1 MEIKNICYSPLTNF
15 EVLETLKTVSKKDT
29 KKKHGLRNLATITY
43 ETLQYLEETPVKSQT
58 KESITDF
65 LRDVSQYKLTKNE
78 LLMIINDPPST
89 ALHIQ
94 LLVEDSEERLTEDQ
108 VNEILVLVS
117 KYLNIEES

>member
-1 MEIKNICYSPLTNF
+1 M
-15 EVLETLKTVSKKDT
+15 
-29 KKKHGLRNLATITY
+29 
-43 ETLQYLEETPVKSQT
+43 KSQT

-65 LRDVSQYKLTKNE
+65 LREVSKYKLTKNE
-78 LLMIINDPPST
+78 ILMIVNDPPST

-108 VNEILVLVS
+108 VSQILELVG